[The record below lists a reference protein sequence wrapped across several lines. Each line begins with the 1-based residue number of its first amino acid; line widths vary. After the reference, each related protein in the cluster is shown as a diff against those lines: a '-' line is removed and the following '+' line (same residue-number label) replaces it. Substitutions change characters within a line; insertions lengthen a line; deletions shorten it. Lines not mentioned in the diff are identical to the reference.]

1 MINKVKELRTL
12 LPIPINEAMQLL
24 KDNDGDI
31 EKCVYLFKA
40 KAIRDICDLAGCDAE
55 IAQQHY
61 ETEKYDFNRTVSSI
75 REAIYDQNYK
85 PVDGITKENVRL
97 VIQWLGLIEAK
108 DFAFSLDY
116 IHLDR
121 ALETLALMPS
131 LSEVASKVKKAKE
144 AKSEIFEGYTD
155 DQSLDEFVRRH
166 KRLDDNSNFRSADAM
181 VPLKITVIKEEL
193 LRHLRNLN
201 E

>member
-85 PVDGITKENVRL
+85 PVDGYYQRKCKTRYSVVRT
-97 VIQWLGLIEAK
+97 
-108 DFAFSLDY
+108 Y
-116 IHLDR
+116 
-121 ALETLALMPS
+121 
-131 LSEVASKVKKAKE
+131 
-144 AKSEIFEGYTD
+144 
-155 DQSLDEFVRRH
+155 
-166 KRLDDNSNFRSADAM
+166 
-181 VPLKITVIKEEL
+181 
-193 LRHLRNLN
+193 
-201 E
+201 

>member
-1 MINKVKELRTL
+1 M
-12 LPIPINEAMQLL
+12 
-24 KDNDGDI
+24 
-31 EKCVYLFKA
+31 
-40 KAIRDICDLAGCDAE
+40 
-55 IAQQHY
+55 
-61 ETEKYDFNRTVSSI
+61 
-75 REAIYDQNYK
+75 
-85 PVDGITKENVRL
+85 GITKENVRL

-121 ALETLALMPS
+121 ALDTLALMPS

-181 VPLKITVIKEEL
+181 VPLKITVMKEEL